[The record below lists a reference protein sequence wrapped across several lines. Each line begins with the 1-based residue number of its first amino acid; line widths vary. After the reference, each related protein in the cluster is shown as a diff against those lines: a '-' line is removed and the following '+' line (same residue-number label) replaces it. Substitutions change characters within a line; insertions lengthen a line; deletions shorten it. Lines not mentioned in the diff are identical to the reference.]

1 MNGMKFNKI
10 LAGTLTAAAVL
21 ACFPLTASVITAETT
36 EPAMET
42 FETGSDTWKEDIS
55 GREIL
60 VEKLISPEVVYAQAA
75 VERVNLADALDYTEP
90 EKETETETETVAA
103 TEAPAAAAQAVE
115 EKAPEKNVPTVNE
128 PVEPEVQ
135 KPVVEE
141 KKEEVVKP
149 TEAPT
154 EQIPETIPATEASM
168 TPVETSKPVSS
179 SGCLTQFSGVFY
191 GPSGKET
198 YYNLNMAGVVTLMRN
213 KGYDE
218 ATYPY
223 WVRDDGVK
231 MFGQYVMV
239 AANLDIRPRG
249 SLIETSLGT
258 AIVCDTGG
266 FAANNPTQLDI
277 AVTW

>member
-1 MNGMKFNKI
+1 MKFNKI

-21 ACFPLTASVITAETT
+21 AGFPLTASIITAETV

-42 FETGSDTWKEDIS
+42 FETGSDTWKEETS
-55 GREIL
+55 GNEIL
-60 VEKLISPEVVYAQAA
+60 VENFVTPEVVYAAA
-75 VERVNLADALDYTEP
+75 SIGSMRLADAVDYTEP
-90 EKETETETETVAA
+90 ETETETETETAA
-103 TEAPAAAAQAVE
+103 VTEAPAAEQAVKDE
-115 EKAPEKNVPTVNE
+115 ASANNTVVYD
-128 PVEPEVQ
+128 PVEPEVY
-135 KPVVEE
+135 KPAVEE
-141 KKEEVVKP
+141 QKEEV

-154 EQIPETIPATEASM
+154 EPVTEKIPETAPATEASM
-168 TPVETSKPVSS
+168 TSVETTPVSS

-198 YYNLNMAGVVTLMRN
+198 YYNLNMAGVVSIMRN
-213 KGYDE
+213 RGYDE
-218 ATYPY
+218 ETYPY

-231 MFGQYVMV
+231 MLGSYVMV

-266 FAANNPTQLDI
+266 FAAGNPTQLDI